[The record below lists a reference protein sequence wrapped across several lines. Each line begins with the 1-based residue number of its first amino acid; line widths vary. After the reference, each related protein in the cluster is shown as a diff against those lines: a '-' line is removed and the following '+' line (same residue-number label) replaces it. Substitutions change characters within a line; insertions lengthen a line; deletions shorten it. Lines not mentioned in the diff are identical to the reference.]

1 MFTLLDLKVPAAKRD
16 VWISLFQVGPPILF
30 SFFFLVFVLRV
41 EKSNGLGSP
50 AAMHRP
56 AVDLE
61 KRVVLGWLVASG
73 RRRMELAGTIVIFA
87 AHDFGL
93 NEREKGVKR

>member
-1 MFTLLDLKVPAAKRD
+1 MYGFLSSKWDRQFFF
-16 VWISLFQVGPPILF
+16 LFFFPI